1 VEVGAEVGDDR
12 LSRWAG
18 PAHPGLIGPVKVPY
32 LCDPESAGQP
42 LHFQDQEGILP
53 HVPLKIKI

>member
-1 VEVGAEVGDDR
+1 MT
-12 LSRWAG
+12 LSKWAG